1 MNALLRK
8 EIRDA
13 VRWLPLGILLLSL
26 LLAYACQSI
35 NAPSLSSVVYIATWF
50 STMLYGSFLSLVTF
64 LPDERE
70 AARAFL
76 IHRAIT
82 PNQIF
87 KTRIT
92 VGLLTYSLGMLIPLA
107 LLAAYLAAIGPERL
121 PVSPWQV
128 VPAIALVAAGSIFY
142 FAGILIAC
150 RPANWFG
157 TRLLPLA
164 TAVAGSFL
172 SICVMAGAPL
182 YVTLPLYSLSC
193 ASALLMA
200 FAARQA
206 FVRIP
211 SQVPPTRVGSE
222 SQALRFVLLSASII
236 LVGALGLIPLNFLK
250 QTTYRYP
257 TIEFDKDGTPVY
269 VIRGLPVNQSGQN
282 ELLESIPMIDPSE
295 PKPEGIDT
303 SASGTPFM
311 LVGLSDSLNK
321 FDPTYVQLV
330 GNRKVFFDPSGYL
343 FVYQSHQVFGE
354 VLECVVASD
363 TISLPHEPR
372 GTPFKEIPRFLM
384 DPAMYPQFNF
394 GAQATQPP
402 TVPYYSL
409 KEWVF
414 ATSEGI
420 IKTNIEKRTVELL
433 LKESIDSVGLSLTG
447 DSQRVAIQS
456 GNSLRVFKSN
466 ASEPG
471 VPPSQ
476 FTLDAKIDTA
486 PKTYGG
492 LLSYRDSANWTYLDG
507 FTRQPSFKV
516 TRSSNGK
523 TRAYEFAVP
532 DETKKSLNVAQRES
546 PFVFGA
552 LPPLLVVG
560 SSVIMQRFS
569 DAKSLDTMAIA
580 YLPLLMQILVAIT
593 LTIVATKHRG
603 LSSRQ
608 TTIWVLLA
616 AALGLGVPLAV
627 IAIYPAAVYEICS
640 GCHRRRRVENTS
652 CEHCGANWEVLSTEG
667 IEIVENEG
675 AFIAMSQPA

>member
-200 FAARQA
+200 FAARHA

-269 VIRGLPVNQSGQN
+269 VIRGLPVNRSGQN

-303 SASGTPFM
+303 STSGTPFM

-384 DPAMYPQFNF
+384 DPAVYPQFNF

-433 LKESIDSVGLSLTG
+433 LKESIDSVGFPLTG

-466 ASEPG
+466 A
-471 VPPSQ
+471 
-476 FTLDAKIDTA
+476 
-486 PKTYGG
+486 
-492 LLSYRDSANWTYLDG
+492 
-507 FTRQPSFKV
+507 
-516 TRSSNGK
+516 
-523 TRAYEFAVP
+523 
-532 DETKKSLNVAQRES
+532 S

>member
-200 FAARQA
+200 FAARHA

-269 VIRGLPVNQSGQN
+269 VIRGLPVNRSGQN

-303 SASGTPFM
+303 STSGTPFM

-384 DPAMYPQFNF
+384 DPAVYPQFNF

-433 LKESIDSVGLSLTG
+433 LKESIDSVGFPLTG

-466 ASEPG
+466 A
-471 VPPSQ
+471 
-476 FTLDAKIDTA
+476 
-486 PKTYGG
+486 
-492 LLSYRDSANWTYLDG
+492 
-507 FTRQPSFKV
+507 
-516 TRSSNGK
+516 
-523 TRAYEFAVP
+523 
-532 DETKKSLNVAQRES
+532 S

-675 AFIAMSQPA
+675 VFIAMSQPA